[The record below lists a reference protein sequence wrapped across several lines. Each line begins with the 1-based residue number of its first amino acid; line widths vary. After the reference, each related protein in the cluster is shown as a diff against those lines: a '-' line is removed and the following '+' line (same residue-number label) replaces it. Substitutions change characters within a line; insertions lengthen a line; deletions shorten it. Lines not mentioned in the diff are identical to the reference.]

1 MEDEVRHKFISS
13 VKDGSNIENKLCNYY
28 LQTFFEL
35 PIRLKF
41 LIKITFSKVTWSSW
55 LNTRNSGM
63 HFAKLTTFLMAGVK
77 HSENSS
83 EIFAPSA
90 VSGFGLNGHA
100 CKSKIFNHWCSA
112 ANRPRSFRMNSQYF
126 EEMLSLRDQGGG
138 SLNNPFLNLV
148 SKF

>member
-1 MEDEVRHKFISS
+1 MQTYGETNSLEEFSVHEEHGIGPRVEQTGQVNEQHLEGPSLLEDEVRHKFISC

-55 LNTRNSGM
+55 LNTRNPGM

-90 VSGFGLNGHA
+90 VSGFGFKRTRLQVT
-100 CKSKIFNHWCSA
+100 K
-112 ANRPRSFRMNSQYF
+112 Y
-126 EEMLSLRDQGGG
+126 LTVL
-138 SLNNPFLNLV
+138 
-148 SKF
+148 